1 MSGSVIVEAAL
12 RLAGIAHAMDRPE
25 WLDTAGGHA
34 RDCVGPF
41 GATLRGSPA
50 GAGGGGG
57 GGGVSPPPS
66 TRRTACTTRGSQGSP
81 SQRPRSGLSGPS
93 SRRRRP
99 EGVAPPG
106 VHPLAPTREQAP
118 FDPATDRRAGSAP
131 NNPPKVRSSRRRG
144 CCTVRGLPF
153 RFQAT

>member
-41 GATLRGSPA
+41 GATLRGFPA

-57 GGGVSPPPS
+57 RFPAPLDPAYCLHDTREPGEPQPETSKRVEWTVEPSPPS
-66 TRRTACTTRGSQGSP
+66 
-81 SQRPRSGLSGPS
+81 
-93 SRRRRP
+93 
-99 EGVAPPG
+99 
-106 VHPLAPTREQAP
+106 
-118 FDPATDRRAGSAP
+118 
-131 NNPPKVRSSRRRG
+131 
-144 CCTVRGLPF
+144 
-153 RFQAT
+153 